1 MSGANNQ
8 RGGGRL
14 TERCGDRKILSGKV
28 YAPNISV
35 SVLHWLC
42 GLGAWRVFPTELARR
57 FRGKK
62 ILWRNF
68 YVPDISVG
76 DTRGA
81 NNHNAGVSTADDAD
95 NTDYFS
101 GIRGIR
107 VIRGGNLCAAVVAS
121 IFALVSFAAPAQAV
135 AQPELLPDKEVRRVF
150 GGGARTVPVM
160 WRNSGDRLASL
171 ALSTRL
177 YQASSA
183 TAAPLGG
190 GFWKE
195 LEILPL
201 QTVLESVTLDFPA
214 VRGETRFE
222 VQWLQGSNT
231 VLGTTEVWVYPTNL
245 LGELGAIGGGEPVG
259 LYDPQNVLKPL
270 LRGLGVNCS
279 DLETQGSERF
289 VGKLVIVG
297 PFESKAQVRE
307 WLPESIRVLARKGV
321 GVVWLLPPLEP
332 RGMLKPSFYTL
343 SEGKG
348 AVVVVQAGVIVDLA
362 EEPQAQLN
370 LVQLCRLA
378 LKPETNQLP
387 LFATQP

>member
-1 MSGANNQ
+1 M
-8 RGGGRL
+8 
-14 TERCGDRKILSGKV
+14 
-28 YAPNISV
+28 
-35 SVLHWLC
+35 
-42 GLGAWRVFPTELARR
+42 
-57 FRGKK
+57 
-62 ILWRNF
+62 WRNF

-81 NNHNAGVSTADDAD
+81 NNQNVGVSTADYTD

-121 IFALVSFAAPAQAV
+121 IFALASFAAPAHAV
-135 AQPELLPDKEVRRVF
+135 AQPELLPDREVRRVF
-150 GGGARTVPVM
+150 GGGARTLPVS

-171 ALSTRL
+171 ALSTHL

-183 TAAPLGG
+183 TAAPLSETP
-190 GFWKE
+190 WKE
-195 LEILPL
+195 LTILPG
-201 QTVLESVTLDFPA
+201 QTVVESATLDFPA
-214 VRGETRFE
+214 VRGETRFV
-222 VQWLQGSNT
+222 VQWLQGGSNI
-231 VLGTTEVWVYPTNL
+231 LGTTEVWVYPTNL
-245 LGELGAIGGGEPVG
+245 LQELGALAGAEPVG
-259 LYDPQNVLKPL
+259 LYDPLNQLKPL
-270 LRGLGVNCS
+270 LKAMGVNCS
-279 DLETQGSERF
+279 DLEEQGTERF
-289 VGKLVIVG
+289 VGKLAIVG
-297 PFESKAQVRE
+297 PFESKAQIRQ
-307 WLPESIRVLARKGV
+307 WLPESIRVLARKGA

-387 LFATQP
+387 LFAAQP